1 MAQTTQSGRWHDP
14 AVWDIGRV
22 PTIGDSATLNHLI
35 YADANVS
42 VGDGS
47 DTALVLNKPLVCLGH
62 LSVVGKIKGVGAEG
76 GLVFINDGRWIMYAS
91 NGIDIPPISQQALS
105 DLWDVTFGTPLPQ
118 GLIIPVSGRI
128 DGEFYFSPNYHDIIT
143 PLKEQIKA
151 MDGVYAATHDPTDP
165 ANSIKVLLS
174 AVTSAG
180 FANANTLLS
189 TLSAI
194 EGFESAVSDF
204 TTLNI
209 NLTFLAPLP
218 LTAFLWMR
226 QVLGNIVLSA
236 TETDTTL
243 IFNLKGS
250 LDPTELVR
258 IISLATNTISTI
270 EPVLQRLGYTK
281 TLSFQI
287 V

>member
-1 MAQTTQSGRWHDP
+1 MAQTVQSGRWHDSSI
-14 AVWDIGRV
+14 WDAGRV
-22 PTIGDSATLNHLI
+22 PTIGDSAILNHLV
-35 YADANVS
+35 YADADVV

-62 LSVVGKIKGVGAEG
+62 LSVVGKIKGVGTEG

-105 DLWDVTFGTPLPQ
+105 DLWENTFGTSLPQ

-151 MDGVYAATHDPTDP
+151 LNGVYTATHDPTDP
-165 ANSIKVLLS
+165 ANAIKVLIS
-174 AVTSAG
+174 AVTGDG
-180 FANANTLLS
+180 FADANTLLS
-189 TLSAI
+189 TLSAL
-194 EGFESAVSDF
+194 EGFEGAVSDF

-209 NLTFLAPLP
+209 TPTFLAPLP

-226 QVLGNIVLSA
+226 KVLGDAVLSA

-258 IISLATNTISTI
+258 TISLATNTISAI